1 MHIDFEMQYPL
12 NNISLYPAPKFMYSK
27 GQGAEEMTK
36 FPNQFT
42 LGAGLLILWGGHPAR
57 LVY

>member
-1 MHIDFEMQYPL
+1 MQDPL
-12 NNISLYPAPKFMYSK
+12 NNMSLYPAPKFMYSK

-42 LGAGLLILWGGHPAR
+42 VGAGLLILWGGHPAR